1 MDPSCH
7 EWGKKASNS
16 IHFQNKKMTFFIWHG
31 ATDALN
37 FTKWWKWNKTIIQ
50 RNAFKLQLKKKT
62 HRK

>member
-37 FTKWWKWNKTIIQ
+37 FTKWWKWTKTIIQ
-50 RNAFKLQLKKKT
+50 RNAFKLQ
-62 HRK
+62 